1 MNEVT
6 GKDARTICT
15 LAFYDYHLTS
25 QSFFNGSKL
34 PPPPARPPP
43 LPLLL
48 LLLLLFE
55 LLLQEL
61 LEAEVP
67 LAEGS
72 ELLLFS

>member
-6 GKDARTICT
+6 GYAYMRRFRV
-15 LAFYDYHLTS
+15 LRLSSNLTV
-25 QSFFNGSKL
+25 FFNGSK
-34 PPPPARPPP
+34 PPSPLARPPP

-48 LLLLLFE
+48 IE

-61 LEAEVP
+61 LEADPVP
-67 LAEGS
+67 LADGN